1 MDHKKKKKSTFPC
14 IIKKWW
20 GGGKARKFL
29 SAPWWLLENLTERA
43 ERGKTVPL

>member
-1 MDHKKKKKSTFPC
+1 MDHKKKKIHLSLYNQKGVG
-14 IIKKWW
+14 WR
-20 GGGKARKFL
+20 GEARKFL